1 MDNFEVVIGIE
12 VHTALNT
19 KTKMFSPSRNSHTS
33 YRNSNVNEVDLAL
46 PGSMPQPNRAAIDKA
61 ILLAT
66 ALGMDINIDNIQFDR
81 KNYFY
86 MDLPKGFQIT
96 QQHYPIGRN
105 GYLDINVNDT
115 KKRIKI
121 ERIHIEEDTAK
132 HIDIDG
138 KVMLD
143 YNRAGSPLIEIVTE
157 PVISSA
163 VEATKYVATLR
174 QVLKFINV
182 SDAKMEE
189 GSLRADVNISLRLY
203 GQKELGTKVE
213 VKNINSISNISKA
226 IAFEIKRQSELLL
239 TGQPVLQETR
249 RFNDQKFTTDFM
261 RAKTD
266 AVDYRYMTE
275 PNIACISLPKSY
287 LKDVVK
293 TMPKL
298 PQDISKHLLKQK
310 LDIKNVELL
319 LDNFE
324 LYLVFDK
331 VNQIVKDA
339 PLTFKWIALEL
350 VGLLNKQQSNI
361 NSLSQKVLDN
371 ISAMIKLLVS
381 QEINGKQAK
390 TILEQIITND
400 EPVEAII
407 KRLGFVQI
415 KDPQIIGDILTKVIA
430 DNPKMVEQY
439 LERPERAEKFFMG
452 MVMKQT
458 QGQANPV
465 VTIEVLKK
473 LLQN

>member
-19 KTKMFSPSRNSHTS
+19 KTKMFSPALNSHTS

-46 PGSMPQPNRAAIDKA
+46 PGSMPQPNKAAIDKA

-66 ALGMDINIDNIQFDR
+66 ALGMKINIDNIQFDR

-105 GYLDINVNDT
+105 GYLDINVDNV
-115 KKRIKI
+115 KKRIEI

-132 HIDIDG
+132 HIDIDD
-138 KVMLD
+138 KIMLD

-163 VEATKYVATLR
+163 AEAMNYVATLR
-174 QVLKFINV
+174 RVLKFINI

-213 VKNINSISNISKA
+213 IKNINSISNISKA
-226 IAFEIKRQSELLL
+226 IAFEIKRQTGLLL
-239 TGQPVLQETR
+239 TGQPVMQETR
-249 RFNDQKFTTDFM
+249 RFNDQKATTDFM

-275 PNIACISLPKSY
+275 PNIASISLPKTY
-287 LKDVVK
+287 LKEVTK
-293 TMPKL
+293 TMPQL
-298 PQDISKHLLKQK
+298 PQSISEQLLKQK
-310 LDIKNVELL
+310 LDIKNIELL
-319 LDNFE
+319 LDNYE
-324 LYLVFDK
+324 LYLIFNKINEV
-331 VNQIVKDA
+331 VKDA
-339 PLTFKWIALEL
+339 PLTFKWVALEL
-350 VGLLNKQQSNI
+350 VGLLNKKQINI
-361 NSLSQKVLDN
+361 NTLSPIILDN
-371 ISAMIKLLVS
+371 ISAMIKLLIS

-390 TILEQIITND
+390 TILEQIIISTDSVD
-400 EPVEAII
+400 EII
-407 KRLGFVQI
+407 KTFGFIQI
-415 KDPQIIGDILTKVIA
+415 KDSKIIGDILIKVIN

-439 LERPERAEKFFMG
+439 HERPERTEKFFMG

-458 QGQANPV
+458 HGQANPII
-465 VTIEVLKK
+465 TIEVLKK
-473 LLQN
+473 LLQK